1 MSQKE
6 VRNYLALML
15 FTTFL
20 TLTLFSGMAL
30 SQQSSQERTQSTEG
44 AVVSAS
50 RDTLVIKTDDND
62 FQLFVF
68 DRYTTKPKTMAA
80 GTRVRVVSSAGEEE
94 GTRLA
99 NAITVLTPVSASG
112 GETTPKQ
119 ATPPP
124 KAVRDLEQDIRSDA
138 RRWRLGVRAG
148 AALDPELFMFGVHTQ
163 IGPIF
168 NRNIFFRPNTEFAF
182 GEVTD
187 LIAVNLEAIYRL
199 PITARGKTWSAYF
212 GAGPALTFLHQ
223 NFERSQGQG
232 RDIDFGNFDYETGF
246 NLLAGIQRRHTFFE
260 MKTSLYSQPAPT
272 LRLIIGY
279 NF

>member
-1 MSQKE
+1 
-6 VRNYLALML
+6 ML
-15 FTTFL
+15 
-20 TLTLFSGMAL
+20 
-30 SQQSSQERTQSTEG
+30 
-44 AVVSAS
+44 SAAS
-50 RDTLVIKTDDND
+50 DTKTDSTA
-62 FQLFVF
+62 
-68 DRYTTKPKTMAA
+68 R
-80 GTRVRVVSSAGEEE
+80 
-94 GTRLA
+94 
-99 NAITVLTPVSASG
+99 
-112 GETTPKQ
+112 Q

-124 KAVRDLEQDIRSDA
+124 KAVRDLEQNIKSDA

-163 IGPIF
+163 VGPII
-168 NRNIFFRPNTEFAF
+168 NRNVFFRPNAEFAF

-199 PITARGKTWSAYF
+199 PVTARGKTWSAYF

-232 RDIDFGNFDYETGF
+232 RDIDFGNFDYDTGF

-260 MKTSLYSQPAPT
+260 MKTSIYSQPAPT
-272 LRLIIGY
+272 LRLILGY